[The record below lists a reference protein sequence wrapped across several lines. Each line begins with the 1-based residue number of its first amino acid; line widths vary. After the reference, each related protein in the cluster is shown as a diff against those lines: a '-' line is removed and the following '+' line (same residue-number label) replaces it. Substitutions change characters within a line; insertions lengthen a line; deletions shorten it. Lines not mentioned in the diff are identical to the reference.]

1 MNDPHPAPGLEGDGN
16 AGVPG
21 ETEHVVTTMLRSDAV
36 ILMLAR
42 KTVEEGDASPAA
54 HIAARRDL
62 DREVRE
68 FLAWPSGEDYARAAT
83 DYERMGRT
91 DDATLLR
98 RMAAT
103 DTLIADAKV
112 EWNTR
117 YDARPPT
124 LAGEMIGAMRQ
135 AGMIDFDPAGPY
147 MGVDGAAYEPGALTI
162 GGKPEPVLVITGRGT
177 AEFIT
182 DWPGFDAMGDW
193 IASRGSTA
201 SGPLTA
207 PTAGTDC
214 RAWEEDQVLARLV
227 SSPREAPLLT
237 AALTPDT
244 FTTDVRY
251 DVYQAIVTLAD
262 RGGYYTPEQ
271 LEAELRM
278 RMAAVPTYALVNYGG
293 ATGLFARAYLARL
306 ASTEVSGVAAAA
318 TAPLLVQ
325 EDANHCKRL
334 TQTAARAQVST
345 PAVEG
350 DRLHGRTQAG
360 GSPLLQPPPQ
370 PGPGAA
376 VAQRP

>member
-1 MNDPHPAPGLEGDGN
+1 MKDTEEEPGPDPGGSADD
-16 AGVPG
+16 PG
-21 ETEHVVTTMLRSDAV
+21 ESEHVVTSMLRSDAM

-42 KTVEEGDASPAA
+42 KAVEDGDGSPAA

-68 FLAWPSGEDYARAAT
+68 LLPWPSGDDYARAAA

-91 DDATLLR
+91 DDAALLR
-98 RMAAT
+98 GMAAA
-103 DTLIADAKV
+103 DTLIAAARA

-251 DVYQAIVTLAD
+251 DVYQAIVGLAD
-262 RGGYYTPEQ
+262 RGG
-271 LEAELRM
+271 
-278 RMAAVPTYALVNYGG
+278 
-293 ATGLFARAYLARL
+293 
-306 ASTEVSGVAAAA
+306 
-318 TAPLLVQ
+318 
-325 EDANHCKRL
+325 
-334 TQTAARAQVST
+334 
-345 PAVEG
+345 
-350 DRLHGRTQAG
+350 
-360 GSPLLQPPPQ
+360 
-370 PGPGAA
+370 
-376 VAQRP
+376 